1 MKTEQYQYR
10 FTPKTALLPARF
22 QPSKQRGF
30 TLLEILI
37 AFAVLAMMSGA
48 MFTILNNITNQNEVS
63 QENISEL
70 EKLQRAFFIMD
81 RDFQQVAQR
90 YTRVDGDPPSQSV
103 FAAGRY
109 QLDSE
114 ADAVAFV
121 RDGWRNPG
129 MILPRSELQ
138 SVAYR
143 IREGQLEKL
152 FHIYTDPITGTEPKS
167 QILLKDVDDFVLQ
180 FYDSGSWKE
189 QWEQG
194 TLPQAV
200 SVTVTTKNL
209 GAIRRVFL
217 MPTNI

>member
-1 MKTEQYQYR
+1 MNR
-10 FTPKTALLPARF
+10 
-22 QPSKQRGF
+22 PSTFSFIASRAQTRPIRQKGF

-37 AFAVLAMMSGA
+37 AVSVLAMMSGA

-63 QENISEL
+63 KDNISEL

-81 RDFQQVAQR
+81 RDFQQIAQR

-109 QLDSE
+109 QMDSE

-143 IREGQLEKL
+143 VREGKLEKL

-167 QILLKDVDDFVLQ
+167 QILLDDIEDFVLQ
-180 FYDSGSWKE
+180 FYAEGSWKE

-217 MPTNI
+217 MPANI